1 MFEGLPSMMIDYKRE
16 EIIMSISENLARVL
30 RQHKDRS
37 GLTFKEM
44 ADELT
49 FSKSTLV
56 EYFKGN
62 GNPRADDLELLS
74 AALDVPLTEI
84 VSDPL
89 PGQEQAE
96 TVIRAAQAISG
107 LKPEHRERAAQLLLE
122 LAALFAEENQH

>member
-1 MFEGLPSMMIDYKRE
+1 
-16 EIIMSISENLARVL
+16 MSISENLARVL
-30 RQHKDRS
+30 RQHKDRT

-56 EYFKGN
+56 EYFKGK
-62 GNPRADDLELLS
+62 GNPRAGDLELLS

-107 LKPEHRERAAQLLLE
+107 LKPEHRERAAQLFLE
-122 LAALFAEENQH
+122 LAALFAEESQR

>member
-1 MFEGLPSMMIDYKRE
+1 MMIDYKRE
-16 EIIMSISENLARVL
+16 EIIMSISENLVRVL

>member
-1 MFEGLPSMMIDYKRE
+1 
-16 EIIMSISENLARVL
+16 MSISENLARVL
-30 RQHKDRS
+30 RQHKDRT

-56 EYFKGN
+56 EYFKGK
-62 GNPRADDLELLS
+62 GNPRAGDLELLS
-74 AALDVPLTEI
+74 AALDIPLTEI

-96 TVIRAAQAISG
+96 TIVRAAREFAG
-107 LKPEHRERAAQLLLE
+107 LIPERQKRGFQLF
-122 LAALFAEENQH
+122 LALTKLFTEKD